1 MRMWC
6 WQVAFSVLLSIGIGI
21 DRYSRHLI
29 DRNWHWHL
37 QATLLILLWMDYWRW
52 AKKYNLANIQEI
64 LDEWLKSMGGQ
75 NAKWR
80 KLSRQ
85 NSISIAETF
94 TDKMQNSP
102 PARKTVNK
110 KWSSFSF
117 LLQTEPDEKPNK
129 GINSRR
135 TFLIPFLISNFHCLI
150 SVSLNYFFVPS
161 AIVSL
166 NFVLN
171 LCILIVCFFLITN
184 SSKIKIINSL

>member
-1 MRMWC
+1 MEN
-6 WQVAFSVLLSIGIGI
+6 LLCTKT
-21 DRYSRHLI
+21 
-29 DRNWHWHL
+29 
-37 QATLLILLWMDYWRW
+37 QW
-52 AKKYNLANIQEI
+52 AKKYHLANIQER

-135 TFLIPFLISNFHCLI
+135 TFLIPFLIFNFHCLI
-150 SVSLNYFFVPS
+150 PVSLNYFFVPS
-161 AIVSL
+161 SKVSL
-166 NFVLN
+166 NLVLN
-171 LCILIVCFFLITN
+171 LCILFVVFFITN
-184 SSKIKIINSL
+184 SSKTKIINNL

>member
-1 MRMWC
+1 MLSFNFTF
-6 WQVAFSVLLSIGIGI
+6 FSK
-21 DRYSRHLI
+21 YSL
-29 DRNWHWHL
+29 DL
-37 QATLLILLWMDYWRW
+37 LLWENGKPFLYKNTIS
-52 AKKYNLANIQEI
+52 KKYHLANIQER

-135 TFLIPFLISNFHCLI
+135 TFLIPFLIFNFHCLI

-171 LCILIVCFFLITN
+171 LCIFFFFITN
-184 SSKIKIINSL
+184 SSKTKIINNL

>member
-1 MRMWC
+1 MLSFNFT
-6 WQVAFSVLLSIGIGI
+6 FSSK
-21 DRYSRHLI
+21 YSL
-29 DRNWHWHL
+29 DL
-37 QATLLILLWMDYWRW
+37 LLWENGKPSLYKNTIS
-52 AKKYNLANIQEI
+52 KKYHLAKIQER

-171 LCILIVCFFLITN
+171 LCIFF
-184 SSKIKIINSL
+184 S